1 MEAKHHLLKDS
12 WLLLGNFE
20 SFSLNSSHFEVE
32 NKVSGTYDCK
42 EPSKLFKTYRVLKKK
57 HKTLE
62 SVCHLLALERSLKKV
77 PDHVP
82 KST

>member
-20 SFSLNSSHFEVE
+20 SFPLNSSHFEVE

-42 EPSKLFKTYRVLKKK
+42 EPSKLFKTYIVLNKNTGGSMPSFGFRKKF
-57 HKTLE
+57 E
-62 SVCHLLALERSLKKV
+62 
-77 PDHVP
+77 